1 MISALN
7 ETKQGKGMGMESS
20 ELGVGAS
27 LAHQKKISLR
37 VIFVWILVGMKEHA
51 LQSSGGGAD

>member
-1 MISALN
+1 
-7 ETKQGKGMGMESS
+7 MGMESS